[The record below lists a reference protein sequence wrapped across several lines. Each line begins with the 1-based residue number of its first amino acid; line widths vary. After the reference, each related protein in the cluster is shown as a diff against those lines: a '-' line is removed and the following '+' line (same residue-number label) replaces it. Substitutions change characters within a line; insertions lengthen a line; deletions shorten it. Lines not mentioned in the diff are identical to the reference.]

1 MKLLTQASFIA
12 ILILLIPQFAHAQM
26 QRKRAFLDSPIND
39 IFLGTRLAGTSTVS
53 MMEKGDLN
61 FMIMHNFGEISTGID
76 NFYGI
81 DGGANIRLA
90 FDYGLTDRLN
100 IGIGRTSVD
109 DNVDLTSKIAL
120 LQQMESNRIP
130 LSLVLKV
137 NIGITTEKSFDI
149 SFTERLNFL
158 ASLMI
163 ARKFSDTFSLQ
174 IAPMYSHFNTIFPSA
189 NEKQYNS
196 TFGIGMNTRFKMNE
210 RKSLSFEYLPII
222 ANKNSGII
230 NHLAVVYEIE
240 TGGHIF
246 QIFLMSGRM
255 FTEQH
260 LLARNKMDFFEGDFR
275 LGFNINR
282 VFGLA
287 K

>member
-12 ILILLIPQFAHAQM
+12 FIFLVIPQFANAQM
-26 QRKRAFLDSPIND
+26 ERKRAFSDRPIND

-61 FMIMHNFGEISTGID
+61 YMIMHNFGEISTGID

-81 DGGANIRLA
+81 DSGANVRMA

-109 DNVDLTSKIAL
+109 DNVDITAKIAL

-130 LSLVLKV
+130 LSVVLKG
-137 NIGITTEKSFDI
+137 NIGITTEKSYDI

-158 ASLMI
+158 TSMMI
-163 ARKFSDTFSLQ
+163 ARKFSDMFSFQ
-174 IAPMYSHFNTIFPSA
+174 IAPMFSHFNTVFPIS
-189 NEKQYNS
+189 NEKQYN
-196 TFGIGMNTRFKMNE
+196 TNFGLGLNTRFKMNE

-222 ANKNSGII
+222 GNKNSGVE
-230 NHLAVVYEIE
+230 NHLAVAYEIE

-260 LLARNKMDFFEGDFR
+260 LLARNKVGFFNGDFR

-282 VFGLA
+282 VFGLG